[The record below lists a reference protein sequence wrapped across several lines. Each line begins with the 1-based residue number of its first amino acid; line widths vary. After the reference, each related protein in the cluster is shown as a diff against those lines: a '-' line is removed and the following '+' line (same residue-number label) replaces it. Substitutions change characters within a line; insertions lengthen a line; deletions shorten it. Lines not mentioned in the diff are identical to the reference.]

1 MTDLQLYLAI
11 GVPILFN
18 LLGFTLLSHRISDL
32 REDMRARSQ
41 HLEERWSG

>member
-1 MTDLQLYLAI
+1 MTALQVYLAI
-11 GVPILFN
+11 GVPIPFN